1 MPVAPRAYVWDGR
14 LPMRCRVTVCLAAL
28 LATALPASLSGAQS
42 PRPEVTIDAPSAG
55 LVTSARTVTVAG
67 RAPAQQRGQLLA
79 VRVKVNG
86 RPVLAKASRSGYKTV
101 VALTPGENTLTA
113 TAEATDADIADDP
126 KTIAESQ
133 PVRVI
138 RQRTPGDNTGTL
150 DRATAY
156 LVTEYSDAAYWQCGE
171 SDDCHTDPACFALS
185 TSRVDCPVATRDRA
199 RHKTKCGFVMTVR
212 LRGTRLFYSSYGC
225 RSRRWKRPRR
235 HVREE
240 LYRRGRQF
248 RLGSPIGQEDAGAPN
263 RYGAPRFDVARD
275 VFLP

>member
-1 MPVAPRAYVWDGR
+1 MVAW
-14 LPMRCRVTVCLAAL
+14 PMRCRVTVCLAAL
-28 LATALPASLSGAQS
+28 LATALPAPLSDAQS
-42 PRPEVTIDAPSAG
+42 AGPEVTIDAPSAG

-67 RAPAQQRGQLLA
+67 RAPAQQHGQLVA

-86 RPVLAKASRSGYKTV
+86 RPVLAQAPRSGYKTV

-126 KTIAESQ
+126 KTLAESQ

-138 RQRTPGDNTGTL
+138 RQPTPGDNTGTL

-171 SDDCHTDPACFALS
+171 SDDCRTDPACFTLS
-185 TSRVDCPVATRDRA
+185 TRRVDCPVATRDLA
-199 RHKTKCGFVMTVR
+199 RHKATCGFVMTVR
-212 LRGTRLFYSSYGC
+212 LRGTRLFYSRYGC
-225 RSRRWKRPRR
+225 RSRRWKRPRH
-235 HVREE
+235 HVREAF
-240 LYRRGRQF
+240 YGRGRQF
-248 RLGSPIGQEDAGAPN
+248 RLGSPIGQEDADAPN
-263 RYGAPRFDVARD
+263 PYGAPRFDVARD